1 MRSARQG
8 GSFGKGTR
16 TWVPC
21 NVGGSGLGTNPTNPW
36 YQHPRRPPIRKFIA
50 LSRKRPPEMTWSRS
64 MQIVGV
70 MAGFGGLLRGL
81 FRLEVEPLFAVLE
94 VLGAMTLLLK
104 SVAGVL
110 ERSWK
115 GPF

>member
-1 MRSARQG
+1 
-8 GSFGKGTR
+8 
-16 TWVPC
+16 
-21 NVGGSGLGTNPTNPW
+21 
-36 YQHPRRPPIRKFIA
+36 
-50 LSRKRPPEMTWSRS
+50 